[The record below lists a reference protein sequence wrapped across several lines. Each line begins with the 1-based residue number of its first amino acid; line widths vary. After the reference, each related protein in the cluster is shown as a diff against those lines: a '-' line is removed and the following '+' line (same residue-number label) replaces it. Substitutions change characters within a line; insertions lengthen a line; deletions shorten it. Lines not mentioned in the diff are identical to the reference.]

1 MMKGL
6 PATGQLIEHGRWF
19 EHLFGFAEA
28 NLSMDAVRARFELR
42 DGGGTLLS
50 VENGASYGVGRFS
63 TPSLAELRARAA
75 AVGVL
80 RPSAPPEVPKPGPA
94 LPLQKVH

>member
-1 MMKGL
+1 MKQRL
-6 PATGQLIEHGRWF
+6 PATGQLLEHGRWF

-50 VENGASYGVGRFS
+50 VENGAS
-63 TPSLAELRARAA
+63 PAA
-75 AVGVL
+75 A
-80 RPSAPPEVPKPGPA
+80 R
-94 LPLQKVH
+94 